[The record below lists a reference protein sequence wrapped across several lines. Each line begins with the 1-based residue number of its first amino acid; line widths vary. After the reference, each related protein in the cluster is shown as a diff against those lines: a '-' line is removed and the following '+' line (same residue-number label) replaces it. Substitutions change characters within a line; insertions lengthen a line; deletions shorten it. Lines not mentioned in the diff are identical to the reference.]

1 MWLKNGDLACNT
13 CSLIFNY
20 GEGPRVV
27 VLNAARAKGWHL
39 FKGKSLTGK
48 DLESHL
54 CSDCV
59 GTSRALRA
67 KPQTFEEEV
76 PLF

>member
-1 MWLKNGDLACNT
+1 MWLKNGNLACNT
-13 CSLIFNY
+13 CDLRFLC
-20 GEGPRVV
+20 EGPRVV

-39 FKGKSLTGK
+39 FEGESLTGK

-54 CSDCV
+54 CPTCV
-59 GTSRALRA
+59 GTSRTPKA
-67 KPQTFEEEV
+67 KPETFEEEV

>member
-1 MWLKNGDLACNT
+1 MWLKDGNLACNT
-13 CSLIFNY
+13 CSLVFDHQ
-20 GEGPRVV
+20 GPRVV

-39 FKGKSLTGK
+39 FKGESLTGK

-54 CSDCV
+54 CPECV
-59 GTSRALRA
+59 GTSRTPRE
-67 KPQTFEEEV
+67 KPHIFAEEV

>member
-1 MWLKNGDLACNT
+1 MWLKNGNLACNT
-13 CSLIFNY
+13 CSLIFDH
-20 GEGPRVV
+20 EGPRVV

-54 CSDCV
+54 CADCV
-59 GTSRALRA
+59 GTSRTQRV
-67 KPQTFEEEV
+67 KPATFEEEV